1 MAMFSRLIRARHEIM
16 KFGSVGAIAYVVAVG
31 GFNALVHLPNAPLKT
46 KPVTASIIS
55 GALSITVAYFG
66 NRHWTW
72 RDRPKGKMSRE
83 ITLFFIVNL
92 IGLAIGTLTLAFSRY
107 VLGLDSAVADNI
119 SANVVGVGIGTLFRF
134 YSYRKW
140 VFKST

>member
-1 MAMFSRLIRARHEIM
+1 M
-16 KFGSVGAIAYVVAVG
+16 KFGSVGAVAYVVSVG
-31 GFNALVHLPNAPLKT
+31 GFNALVHLPNAPLKS

-55 GALSITVAYFG
+55 GAISIMVAYFG
-66 NRHWTW
+66 NRLWTW
-72 RDRPKGKMSRE
+72 RDRPKGNLTRE
-83 ITLFFIVNL
+83 ISLFFLLNL
-92 IGLAIGTLTLAFSRY
+92 VGLAIGTLTLAFSRY
-107 VLGLDSAVADNI
+107 VLGFDSALADNI

>member
-1 MAMFSRLIRARHEIM
+1 M
-16 KFGSVGAIAYVVAVG
+16 KFGSVGAVAYVVAVG
-31 GFNALVHLPNAPLKT
+31 GFNALVHLPGAPLKS

-55 GALSITVAYFG
+55 GALSIMVAYIG

-72 RDRPKGKMSRE
+72 RDRPKGNLSRE
-83 ITLFFIVNL
+83 ISLFFALNL

-107 VLGLDSAVADNI
+107 VLGFDSALADNI
-119 SANVVGVGIGTLFRF
+119 SANVIGVGIGTLFRF

-140 VFKST
+140 VFKSA

>member
-1 MAMFSRLIRARHEIM
+1 MLFRS
-16 KFGSVGAIAYVVAVG
+16 SVGAVAYVVAVG
-31 GFNALVHLPNAPLKT
+31 GFNALVHLPGAPLKD

-55 GALSITVAYFG
+55 GALSIMVAYFG

-72 RDRPKGKMSRE
+72 RDRPKGNLSRE
-83 ITLFFIVNL
+83 ISLFFALNL

-107 VLGLDSAVADNI
+107 VLGFDSALADNI
-119 SANVVGVGIGTLFRF
+119 SANVIGVGIGTLFRF

-140 VFKST
+140 VFKSA